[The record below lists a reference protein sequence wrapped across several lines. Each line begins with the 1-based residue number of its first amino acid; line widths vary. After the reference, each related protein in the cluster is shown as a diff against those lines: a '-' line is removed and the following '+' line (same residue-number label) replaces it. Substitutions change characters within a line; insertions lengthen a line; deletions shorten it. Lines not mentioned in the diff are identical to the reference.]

1 MEEFDLS
8 AKRWTIPVERMKQVK
23 YPTPHIVPLSTQ
35 TIDVLGM
42 LHEISGDGQFL
53 FSGAFHTVEAMSKNT
68 ILKALETMGYKGRMT
83 GHGFRGLASTVLHE
97 TDLFDTEHIDLQLAH
112 MKRNK
117 VSAAYNHA
125 RYLKQRA
132 QMMQWWADYVDEAR
146 KERPSSGYLAIPR

>member
-1 MEEFDLS
+1 
-8 AKRWTIPVERMKQVK
+8 MKQVK
-23 YPTPHIVPLSTQ
+23 NPTPHIMPLAAQ

-42 LHEISGDGQFL
+42 LHEITGDGEFL
-53 FSGAFHTVEAMSKNT
+53 FPGAFHRVQTMSKNT

-97 TDLFDTEHIDLQLAH
+97 TDRFNTEHIDLQLAH
-112 MKRNK
+112 MRRNR

-125 RYLKQRA
+125 KYLKQRT

-146 KERPSSGYLAIPR
+146 KEPPSSGYAAIPRSL